1 MKFITSSLRP
11 LGMFLIFIFAA
22 CSIIVTH
29 VSRDLDPDTT
39 LGAFVDFTLSFE
51 SRFYDYRMRQQINRN
66 YRSKEIVL
74 LEIDDYSLQK
84 LGMWPIPRV
93 EYANMLKKLKTFGAK
108 VIAMDI
114 MFPEK
119 APSYGGESPDAIFAN
134 SIKEFQTDGRRVFL
148 SYVIAINDDE
158 ETLKGE
164 EIPVE
169 MLNDAVMT
177 RQESGGDM
185 IAKRIAK
192 FTFPIQELVATE
204 AGLGFISNLEDS
216 DGFFRHI
223 NVIANVETIYYGS
236 LGFNAYEAFTGE
248 KVTVKV
254 FKDQTGEI
262 ELNGKKVE
270 LSRSGETKIR
280 WRGTNPQ
287 FASGNLYDLLKAK
300 DDDPKMKELYENKI
314 VFVGS
319 TALGAHD
326 LRPSPLDHKMPGVYA
341 HMNLTQMLLDTYF
354 YESSDHSVNWSL
366 GFLILGML
374 IFFFVQRFGN
384 AFLDALVIIVLIVG
398 FYFIDHRFFL
408 PEGYELKLFYCFFC
422 FGSSYSW
429 NTFLKFYEANKEKK
443 MIKGTFA
450 RYVAPTIVDEMLKD
464 PSKLQI
470 GGQKTDITCLF
481 SDVRD
486 FTSISEGLSATEL
499 AHSMNTYMTAMTD
512 IVFETKGTLDKYI
525 GDAIVAL
532 WGAPIPIGNHAQY
545 AVEAAIK
552 MINTLPKVNEEFIKL
567 GRPIFKVG
575 IGLNTGECSVGN
587 MGSERIFSFTALGD
601 NMNLGARV
609 ESLCKYYGAQILIT
623 DFTLERLDLTN
634 IKLRPVDQ
642 VIVKGKTTPVGIH
655 EVLHEQ
661 HPMTKDPEGHT
672 FYMMAYK
679 LFMEKKFQ
687 EAYAIFEQI
696 CLGNENDKAT
706 KRIKN
711 LCKKYIDDPSLVTE
725 TFYVT
730 TMTEK

>member
-1 MKFITSSLRP
+1 
-11 LGMFLIFIFAA
+11 MFLIFIFAA

-51 SRFYDYRMRQQINRN
+51 SRFYDYRMRQQLNHN

-84 LGMWPIPRV
+84 LGVWPIPRV
-93 EYANMLKKLKTFGAK
+93 EYAKMLQKLKSFGAK
-108 VIAMDI
+108 VVAMDI

-119 APSYGGESPDAIFAN
+119 APTYGGESPDTVFAN
-134 SIKEFQTDGRRVFL
+134 AIKDFQTDGRRVFL

-158 ETLKGE
+158 ESLKSE

-185 IAKRIAK
+185 VAKKIAK
-192 FTFPIQELVATE
+192 FTFPIQELVETE
-204 AGLGFISNLEDS
+204 AGLGFISNVEDS

-236 LGFNAYEAFTGE
+236 LGLNAYEAFTGE
-248 KVTVKV
+248 KLTVKI

-262 ELNGKKVE
+262 EIKGRKME
-270 LSRSGETKIR
+270 LGRAGETKIR
-280 WRGTNPQ
+280 WLGTNPQ
-287 FASGNLYDLLKAK
+287 FASGNLYDLLQAQDNDAK
-300 DDDPKMKELYENKI
+300 MREFYNGKI

-326 LRPSPLDHKMPGVYA
+326 LRPSPLDNKMPGVYA
-341 HMNLTQMLLDTYF
+341 HINLAQMLLNAYF
-354 YESSDHSVNWSL
+354 YESSDFSVNWSL
-366 GFLILGML
+366 GLLVLGML
-374 IFFFVQRFGN
+374 IFMLVQRIGH
-384 AFLDALVIIVLIVG
+384 AFMDALVVIVLIVG
-398 FYFIDHRFFL
+398 SYYIDHRFFL

-422 FGSSYSW
+422 FISCYSW

-443 MIKGTFA
+443 QIKGTFA

-552 MINTLPKVNEEFIKL
+552 MINALPQVNEEFKKL
-567 GRPIFKVG
+567 GRPEFKVG
-575 IGLNTGECSVGN
+575 IGLNSGECSVGN
-587 MGSERIFSFTALGD
+587 MGSSRIFSYTALGD

-634 IKLRPVDQ
+634 IKIRPVDK
-642 VIVKGKTTPVGIH
+642 VIVKGKSKPVGIH

-661 HPMTKDPEGHT
+661 HPMTKDPEGHS
-672 FYMMAYK
+672 FYLTAYK
-679 LFMEKKFQ
+679 LFQEQRFQ
-687 EAYAIFEQI
+687 EAYVIFEQI
-696 CLGNENDKAT
+696 MLGNENDKAT
-706 KRIKN
+706 KRIKEV
-711 LCKKYIDDPSLVTE
+711 CKKYIENPSLVDE
-725 TFYVT
+725 NFDVT
-730 TMTEK
+730 TMKEK